1 MHLNLLCNASSV
13 FKAGFTT
20 GHFEES
26 NRRSM
31 DLIDDDVDA
40 VDRLVQWLYTKTYT
54 ISPFDCEEHANER
67 FHQLARLNT
76 FADKYQIHAL
86 SQNVISRMG
95 EPHIERWRIP
105 PFPPRMSVVA
115 YVYDNTSER
124 SDFRKM
130 MVEWYTWGI
139 PMRWYKDK
147 ETRDDLLGV
156 SKDFSVDLAI
166 ALGQRSALPSRQVPF
181 RSKQVHH
188 EDLQSQA
195 IDSDD
200 EEGYCGNN

>member
-1 MHLNLLCNASSV
+1 MHLNLLCNASPV

-20 GHFEES
+20 GRFEEG
-26 NRRSM
+26 NKRSM

-54 ISPFDCEEHANER
+54 ISPFDSEEHANER

-76 FADKYQIHAL
+76 LADKYQIYAL
-86 SQNVISRMG
+86 SRNVISRMR
-95 EPHIERWRIP
+95 EPHMESWRIP

-130 MVEWYTWGI
+130 MVDWYTWGI
-139 PMRWYKDK
+139 PMRWYEVK
-147 ETRDDLLGV
+147 ETRDDLLNV

-166 ALGQRSALPSRQVPF
+166 ALGQKSAFPNRQCPLS
-181 RSKQVHH
+181 SKWAHH
-188 EDLQSQA
+188 QDLQSRA
-195 IDSDD
+195 IDS
-200 EEGYCGNN
+200 EEEEECCGNE

>member
-1 MHLNLLCNASSV
+1 
-13 FKAGFTT
+13 
-20 GHFEES
+20 
-26 NRRSM
+26 M

-54 ISPFDCEEHANER
+54 ISPFDSEEHANER

-76 FADKYQIHAL
+76 LADKYQIYAL
-86 SQNVISRMG
+86 RRTIISRMR
-95 EPHIERWRIP
+95 EPHMESWKIP

-139 PMRWYKDK
+139 PMRWYEVK
-147 ETRDDLLGV
+147 ETRDDLLSV

-166 ALGQRSALPSRQVPF
+166 ALGQKIAFPNRQCPF
-181 RSKQVHH
+181 RSNWAHH
-188 EDLQSQA
+188 EDLQSRA
-195 IDSDD
+195 IDSD
-200 EEGYCGNN
+200 EEEEECCGNE